1 MKISK
6 VKITNLFGIT
16 NVELDGSPV
25 ELRGAK
31 GTGKTSVL
39 DAIKYALTNRSDR
52 DYIVKNGEKEGEIIV
67 ETDTGLT
74 IDRKKRTDKSD
85 YAAVRQ
91 LGKDVQSPQTFLN
104 AIFTPLQLDP
114 VQFCTWDKATQ
125 NRKILDLIEFDWDMD
140 WIRAQFGEIPTNID
154 YNQHILKVLDDIQ
167 SETGD
172 YWKARA
178 EANKKELY
186 KRQQVQDM
194 AIKFPGDYDAD
205 AWERYSLAD
214 KIRQLQTAQRENDTI
229 GRAKQFLENVRD
241 RMRGIDAEHDIAV
254 AAEKTAIETEKRG
267 LTATI
272 ERLKAEI
279 AAAQDKLEGMD
290 ARIADK
296 IALIDQTRE
305 AAISK
310 FQGDMDKARE
320 YAGRDVVDVTPM
332 QKEIEHAE
340 KMKTL
345 ISEYRSMETMKVE
358 CAELKERSAALT
370 QKIELAR
377 RLPGMVLENAEL
389 PVKGLTVKDGVPLIN
404 GLPISNLSNGEKID
418 LCVDIAIA
426 KTDSLQIV
434 LIDGAE
440 QLDDASRDA
449 LYQKCKDKGLQIIAA
464 RTTNN
469 SEFTVVEL

>member
-1 MKISK
+1 MRISK

-16 NVELDGSPV
+16 NVELDGAPV

-52 DYIVKNGEKEGEIIV
+52 DYIVKSGEKEGEIIV

-140 WIRAQFGEIPTNID
+140 WIKKQFGEIPSGVD

-172 YWKARA
+172 YWRARA
-178 EANKKELY
+178 EANRKELY

-194 AIKFPGDYDAD
+194 AIKFPDDYDAD
-205 AWERYSLAD
+205 VWEKYSLSE
-214 KIRQLQTAQRENDTI
+214 KIRELQTAQRNNDLAS
-229 GRAKQFLENVRD
+229 RAKQFLENVQNKL
-241 RMRGIDAEHDIAV
+241 RGIDAKRDIAV
-254 AAEKTAIETEKRG
+254 SAEREAMEAEKRG

-279 AAAQDKLEGMD
+279 KAAEDKLGAMD
-290 ARIADK
+290 DRLKDKVAVIEQERETEIAK
-296 IALIDQTRE
+296 L
-305 AAISK
+305 
-310 FQGDMDKARE
+310 QGDIDTAKQYSALS
-320 YAGRDVVDVTPM
+320 AVDVSPL

-340 KMKTL
+340 QMKTL
-345 ISEYRSMETMKVE
+345 VSEYRSMQSMKKE
-358 CAELKERSAALT
+358 CAELKEQSAALT

-377 RLPGMVLENAEL
+377 RLPGIVLESAEL

-464 RTTNN
+464 RTTNDG
-469 SEFTVVEL
+469 EFTVVEL